1 MAGVVA
7 NDPSAGTR
15 RQFVNS
21 SNGERCREWLV
32 NKVAGGLRVVLSEI
46 VDYEVRGELI
56 RSQKTSFVLA
66 LDESAINP
74 QNLHL
79 PITTPAK

>member
-32 NKVAGGLRVVLSEI
+32 NKVAGGLRVVLPEI

-66 LDESAINP
+66 LDESAISP
-74 QNLHL
+74 QNFHL